1 MDIFKEIKKTSFKT
15 TCLKLSDKNVLNSAV
30 FTTFTVKSRWALT
43 ADMVTRDQN
52 GTKDITAF
60 LDLTSIIA
68 LDLSKRLIMSS
79 TANKKPFKLYKKTI
93 CSYFIA
99 KTKWHLYKNQVIM
112 KVLVQFSYDEAVVYL
127 EIVTISNH
135 DLSTNS
141 TFINPI
147 LIFVNSDRDHK
158 RIHISARIG

>member
-15 TCLKLSDKNVLNSAV
+15 TLELPDKNVLNSVV

-43 ADMVTRDQN
+43 ADMVTRVQN

-79 TANKKPFKLYKKTI
+79 KANKKPFKLYKKTI

-112 KVLVQFSYDEAVVYL
+112 KVLVQYSYNKAVVYSIL
-127 EIVTISNH
+127 YTKPNWKGIPSPKAGFPSSKLIN
-135 DLSTNS
+135 TNY
-141 TFINPI
+141 
-147 LIFVNSDRDHK
+147 
-158 RIHISARIG
+158 